1 MLTMKLNKDGWLN
14 FIVFFALLAVPLL
27 VVSVSTEQ
35 LKLTNY
41 RLYRFPDKKY
51 GLIYFSVTGGI
62 LRIPLIEY
70 VDDYS
75 YFEDGKYW
83 EVEVEEEDDEEK

>member
-1 MLTMKLNKDGWLN
+1 MLSMEQNKAGWLN
-14 FIVFFALLAVPLL
+14 FIVSFALLAVPLL
-27 VVSVSTEQ
+27 VVLVSTH
-35 LKLTNY
+35 LNKSHDSCDMTHLN
-41 RLYRFPDKKY
+41 
-51 GLIYFSVTGGI
+51 FSVTGGI

-83 EVEVEEEDDEEK
+83 EVEAEEEDDEEKN

>member
-1 MLTMKLNKDGWLN
+1 MKQNKAGWLN
-14 FIVFFALLAVPLL
+14 FIVSFALLVVPLL
-27 VVSVSTEQ
+27 VVLVSTDLITDKPIHHQ
-35 LKLTNY
+35 LWEY
-41 RLYRFPDKKY
+41 W
-51 GLIYFSVTGGI
+51 LIYFSVTGGI

-83 EVEVEEEDDEEK
+83 EVEAEEEDDEEK